1 MPSRF
6 RRGLAFALAAAMLP
20 VLSAC
25 AASFGAATQ
34 DPYAPADGVFAD
46 TGPLKLRNL
55 VLVVTGAGQATLVG
69 TIFNEG
75 AEPDA
80 VVAVSSG
87 SAAGKLTPS
96 AIPVPANGVAV
107 LGQETS
113 LGKPSTVE
121 VTGKNLGP
129 GLVTRVT
136 LDFQRAA
143 SVSVDVLIEPR
154 TGSYTGVPVPP
165 SPTPTP
171 EPTPTLDIPHSESPV
186 PGTTESPE
194 PTDTASPEAS

>member
-6 RRGLAFALAAAMLP
+6 RRGLAFVLAAAMLP

-34 DPYAPADGVFAD
+34 DPYAPADGVQANS
-46 TGPLKLRNL
+46 GSLQLRNL
-55 VLVVTGAGQATLVG
+55 VLVVTGANQATLVG
-69 TIFNEG
+69 TVFNKG
-75 AEPDA
+75 DEPDA
-80 VVAVSSG
+80 IVAVSS
-87 SAAGKLTPS
+87 AAKPGTLTPA

-113 LGKPSTVE
+113 LGEPSTVE
-121 VTGKNLGP
+121 LTGTNLGP
-129 GLVTRVT
+129 GLVTQLT
-136 LDFQRAA
+136 IDFQRAA

-154 TGSYTGVPVPP
+154 VGPYTGVPVPP

-171 EPTPTLDIPHSESPV
+171 EPTPTLDIPH
-186 PGTTESPE
+186 TETASPE

>member
-34 DPYAPADGVFAD
+34 DPYAPADGVQANS
-46 TGPLKLRNL
+46 GPLQLRNL
-55 VLVVTGAGQATLVG
+55 VLVVTATDQATLVG
-69 TIFNEG
+69 TVFNKG
-75 AEPDA
+75 SEPDA
-80 VVAVSSG
+80 IVSVSSG
-87 SAAGKLTPS
+87 SQPGTLTPA

-113 LGKPSTVE
+113 LGSPSTVE
-121 VTGKNLGP
+121 VTGTNLGP
-129 GLVTRVT
+129 GLVARLTI
-136 LDFQRAA
+136 DFQRAA

-154 TGSYTGVPVPP
+154 VGTYADVPVPP
-165 SPTPTP
+165 SPEPSP
-171 EPTPTLDIPHSESPV
+171 EPTPTLDIPH
-186 PGTTESPE
+186 TEPASPE